1 MSNQVIPAGL
11 VALLGATSWTT
22 GACVTPLKLDGSLTD
37 TAIRQITAATNATPI
52 VCTTDAAH
60 GWSNGDQIVI
70 LQNGANG
77 NLAAIGTFRITA
89 ASGSV
94 FSLQSNDD
102 VTPVN
107 TTGNG
112 TWSGTACAINL
123 TKIATFADVDA
134 AKVGGQTDPVLT
146 NCVVM
151 ANGIIDADDPASWAA
166 WTGTA
171 HAFLIALGNTPG
183 AAGNVPIVFQDGKT
197 SVHVVATAA
206 TSATTIAV
214 APLEG
219 NIANTTAIVFSNGV
233 TATLTSPAVAGDKT
247 LTVSALASP
256 GIPVGHTG
264 DAPVTG
270 SGLPATLTSGT
281 LTETFSS
288 ATNRIAKL

>member
-11 VALLGATSWTT
+11 VALLGATSWIT
-22 GACVTPLKLDGSLTD
+22 GACVTPLKLDGSLTA
-37 TAIRQITAATNATPI
+37 TAIRQVTAATNATPI
-52 VCTTDAAH
+52 VCTVDTTH
-60 GWSNGDQIVI
+60 NWSNGDLIVI
-70 LQNGANG
+70 IANGANG
-77 NLAAIGTFRITA
+77 NTAAIGTFRITS
-89 ASGSV
+89 ASTNV
-94 FSLQSNDD
+94 FSLQSADD

-112 TWSGTACAINL
+112 TWSGTAAAINL
-123 TKIATFADVDA
+123 SKIATFADVSA
-134 AKVGGQTDPVLT
+134 AKVGGQTDPVLS

-151 ANGIIDADDPASWAA
+151 ANGIIDADDPASWSA
-166 WTGTA
+166 WTGTV

-183 AAGNVPIVFQDGKT
+183 AAGNVPVVFQDGKT
-197 SVHVVATAA
+197 CVHVVATAA

-219 NIANTTAIVFSNGV
+219 NIASGTSIVFSNGV
-233 TATLTSPAVAGDKT
+233 TATLTAGGTAGDKT
-247 LTVSALASP
+247 LTVLALASP